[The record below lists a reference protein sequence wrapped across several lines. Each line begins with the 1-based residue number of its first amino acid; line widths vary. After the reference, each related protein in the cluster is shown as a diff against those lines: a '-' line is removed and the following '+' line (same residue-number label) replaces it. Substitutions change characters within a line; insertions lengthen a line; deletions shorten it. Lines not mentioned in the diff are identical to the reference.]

1 MTPLRRGPSGALG
14 AIIARR
20 CGGRRGGHRRVFDI
34 TRVIRFCSQDARGR
48 LGRVRAI
55 SSLGCDEDY
64 FITMTSS
71 LLRRLLL
78 HYNDTFITEKARVRT
93 LRGDA
98 GFEGGD
104 EGGDHP
110 AHAGVEKQLQH
121 RGQPV

>member
-1 MTPLRRGPSGALG
+1 MLRSFDLSAQEGRCTLQGVIPLG
-14 AIIARR
+14 
-20 CGGRRGGHRRVFDI
+20 
-34 TRVIRFCSQDARGR
+34 IRA
-48 LGRVRAI
+48 
-55 SSLGCDEDY
+55 E
-64 FITMTSS
+64 
-71 LLRRLLL
+71 
-78 HYNDTFITEKARVRT
+78 ARVRT